1 MTTQEITACV
11 DRFLDSRNLAD
22 PSIRKR
28 AIRKVVTFMNSS
40 GSFIKGGQ
48 VVLPSDKR
56 ILANAYEQFKG
67 SALNSAEKS
76 SINHMYE
83 VADLVRDNSTPSP
96 RTTTPVVVKKA
107 QAAVPAVGKD
117 VGQAL
122 IKGPFVAVNTLNDNS
137 VPAVPGLYCIKLRKG
152 VILPAK
158 YGKIRED
165 GIIYIGKADMLRE
178 RLWEEELNH
187 QRTATFFRG
196 IGAVLD
202 YLPPKGSL
210 VGKANQ
216 NNYKFSPEDTDAIK
230 KWMRQSLLVNWVPLE
245 SAKILDTEKTLI
257 IKYQPL
263 MNTTYNPSKNK
274 ELAAARKRC
283 REYAQS
289 K

>member
-1 MTTQEITACV
+1 MTTQDIIARV

-28 AIRKVVTFMNSS
+28 AIRKVVAYMNDT

-67 SALNSAEKS
+67 SVLNSAEKS
-76 SINHMYE
+76 AINHMYE
-83 VADLVRDNSTPSP
+83 VADHVRGTSTPSP
-96 RTTTPVVVKKA
+96 RTTPVVVKTT
-107 QAAVPAVGKD
+107 QAPVPAVGKD
-117 VGQAL
+117 VEQAL
-122 IKGPFVAVNTLNDNS
+122 INGPFVSVNTLGENS
-137 VPAVPGLYCIKLRKG
+137 VPTASGLYCIKLRKG
-152 VILPAK
+152 VPLPAK

-165 GIIYIGKADMLRE
+165 GIIYIGKADVLHE
-178 RLWEEELNH
+178 RLWKEELNH
-187 QRTATFFRG
+187 QRPATFFRG
-196 IGAVLD
+196 IGAILGF
-202 YLPPKGSL
+202 LPPKGSL

-216 NNYKFSPEDTDAIK
+216 NNYKFSPEDTEAIR

-245 SAKILDTEKTLI
+245 PTKIPDTEKALI
-257 IKYQPL
+257 IKYQPM
-263 MNTTYNPSKNK
+263 MNTAHNPNKNN

>member
-1 MTTQEITACV
+1 MTTQDIIARV

-28 AIRKVVTFMNSS
+28 AIRKVVAYMNDT

-67 SALNSAEKS
+67 SVLNSAEKS
-76 SINHMYE
+76 AINHMYE
-83 VADLVRDNSTPSP
+83 VADHVRGTSTPSP
-96 RTTTPVVVKKA
+96 RTTPVVVKTT
-107 QAAVPAVGKD
+107 QAPVPAVGKD
-117 VGQAL
+117 VEQAL
-122 IKGPFVAVNTLNDNS
+122 INGPFVSVNTLGENS
-137 VPAVPGLYCIKLRKG
+137 VPTASGLYCIK
-152 VILPAK
+152 
-158 YGKIRED
+158 
-165 GIIYIGKADMLRE
+165 
-178 RLWEEELNH
+178 NH
-187 QRTATFFRG
+187 QRPATFFRG
-196 IGAVLD
+196 IGAILGF
-202 YLPPKGSL
+202 LPPKGSL

-216 NNYKFSPEDTDAIK
+216 NNYKFSPEDTEAIR

-245 SAKILDTEKTLI
+245 PTKIPDTEKALI
-257 IKYQPL
+257 IKYQPM
-263 MNTTYNPSKNK
+263 MNTAHNPNKNN

>member
-28 AIRKVVTFMNSS
+28 AIRKVVAYMNDT

-67 SALNSAEKS
+67 SVLNSAEKS
-76 SINHMYE
+76 AINHMYE
-83 VADLVRDNSTPSP
+83 VAGYAKDNSTSSP
-96 RTTTPVVVKKA
+96 RTTPVIVKTTHA
-107 QAAVPAVGKD
+107 PVLAIGKD
-117 VGQAL
+117 VEQAL
-122 IKGPFVAVNTLNDNS
+122 IKGPFVSVSTLDENS
-137 VPAVPGLYCIKLRKG
+137 VPTVSGLYCIKLRKG
-152 VILPAK
+152 VPLPGK

-165 GIIYIGKADMLRE
+165 GIIYIGKADVLRE

-187 QRTATFFRG
+187 LRPATFFRG
-196 IGAVLD
+196 IGAILGF
-202 YLPPKGSL
+202 LPSKGSL

-216 NNYKFSPEDTDAIK
+216 NNYRFSPEDTEAIR
-230 KWMRQSLLVNWVPLE
+230 KWMRQSLLVNWAPLE
-245 SAKILDTEKTLI
+245 PTKIPDTEKALI

-263 MNTTYNPSKNK
+263 MNATHNPNPSK

-283 REYAQS
+283 RDYAQG